1 MQDIEQLVVEN
12 YQQSMEYFQKEQ
24 PELHSKLQALEL
36 LIGEGRYPV
45 KYDLEYVDG
54 YFDVVLLATNERLYG
69 TNSDVHSQRLADIIN
84 YNKNEHTIETFSRLT
99 FDDVSLDRLKNLNAN
114 HTHTTTAPI
123 MEYWNRN
130 ADESLPMKRIYKFIF
145 LGSGLGLHFEKTI
158 KRIDP
163 MMTFVVEDDIE
174 LFRLSMFVCNYKKTE
189 YDKRKCHK
197 KQKV

>member
-1 MQDIEQLVVEN
+1 MQDIEELVVEN
-12 YQQSMEYFQKEQ
+12 YRQSMEYFQKEH
-24 PELHSKLQALEL
+24 PELHGKLQALEV

-54 YFDVVLLATNERLYG
+54 YFDVVLLATNERLYN

-145 LGSGLGLHFEKTI
+145 LGSGLGLHFEKT
-158 KRIDP
+158 P
-163 MMTFVVEDDIE
+163 
-174 LFRLSMFVCNYKKTE
+174 L
-189 YDKRKCHK
+189 
-197 KQKV
+197 